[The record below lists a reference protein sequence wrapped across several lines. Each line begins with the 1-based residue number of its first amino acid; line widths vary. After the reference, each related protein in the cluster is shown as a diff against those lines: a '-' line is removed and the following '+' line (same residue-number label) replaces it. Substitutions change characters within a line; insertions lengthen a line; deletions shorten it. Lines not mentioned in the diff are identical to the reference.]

1 MKTKIALY
9 TKIIHDNLFI
19 DDLFLH
25 DSHKETYAYDI
36 GE

>member
-9 TKIIHDNLFI
+9 KKIIHDNLFI